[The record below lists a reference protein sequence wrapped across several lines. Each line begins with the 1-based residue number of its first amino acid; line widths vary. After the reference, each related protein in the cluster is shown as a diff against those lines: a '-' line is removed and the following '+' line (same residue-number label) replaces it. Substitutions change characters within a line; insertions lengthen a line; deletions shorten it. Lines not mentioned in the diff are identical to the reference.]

1 MPMLGFSSRL
11 RRFSDEP
18 RLLEAAERADVSSV
32 RELLDAGANP
42 DVRDVYRYTPLMR
55 AVKRATEP
63 TERGAVIDLL
73 LASGADLN
81 AVEQAGQTALM
92 HAAHAGNSGAV
103 QRLLAAGANVEARA
117 VDNRDALH
125 IAFSRGNL
133 EIARALARAELSIQ
147 GSARRPLCAALL
159 GDARLV
165 ERSLADGD
173 RAVVADHGGLTPL
186 HAAAL

>member
-1 MPMLGFSSRL
+1 
-11 RRFSDEP
+11 
-18 RLLEAAERADVSSV
+18 
-32 RELLDAGANP
+32 
-42 DVRDVYRYTPLMR
+42 
-55 AVKRATEP
+55 
-63 TERGAVIDLL
+63 
-73 LASGADLN
+73 
-81 AVEQAGQTALM
+81 QTALM

-186 HAAAL
+186 HAAALAGDAALIDLLASAGASLDAQDSEGVTPLIQAARSGRRDVV